1 MEEFWT
7 NDTLQEEVVEALIIE
22 LPGEESDMFED
33 DYSEEEASDSDAYF
47 LINFHLFFYIFLIMY
62 KNACNGM
69 CLDFWISNIVC
80 LLEPGYSLRSL
91 SSDSEN
97 D

>member
-7 NDTLQEEVVEALIIE
+7 SDTLQEEVVEALIIE

-47 LINFHLFFYIFLIMY
+47 LINFHLFFLYFFNYVQKCLQRDVFRF
-62 KNACNGM
+62 
-69 CLDFWISNIVC
+69 LDFQYCVSIGAW
-80 LLEPGYSLRSL
+80 LLTA
-91 SSDSEN
+91 
-97 D
+97 